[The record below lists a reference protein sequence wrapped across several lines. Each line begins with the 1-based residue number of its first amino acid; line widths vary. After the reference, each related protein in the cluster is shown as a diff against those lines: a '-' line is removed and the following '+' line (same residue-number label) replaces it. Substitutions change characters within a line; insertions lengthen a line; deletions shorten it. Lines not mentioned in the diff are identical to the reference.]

1 MSSTVQNAF
10 DSIISKYRTESFS
23 ERDKGDRFEKLIK
36 AYLLTKPEY
45 RSQLSDVW
53 LWSDFPYKDQFGTGG
68 KDTGIDLVCRTYNDE
83 YWAVQCKCYQ
93 GNKKVD
99 LATVSTFIT
108 TSQFPFII
116 DGKQKTFSHRIWID
130 TTINGFNSE
139 AQNAIDKLHVARLG
153 LIDLQNDSVDWEKLD
168 AGLYGEKASSVKYD
182 LREHQQK
189 AFDATLRY
197 FESHERGKLIM
208 ACGTGKTFTSLR
220 IAEGLATDSH
230 LVLFLVP
237 SIALLSQTLKE
248 WSAQCKQN
256 IYPICICSDAKASK
270 ANDDTISNLV
280 LPATTDA
287 NKVRSQ
293 FLNFKRRQEKEG
305 GMIVVFSTYQSI
317 DVIGEVQ
324 KAINTKYSHTELDSG
339 SQMLNQV
346 QHDKE
351 PFIFDLIVCDE
362 AHRTTG
368 YTPNGKLDSAF
379 VKVHSDSNVKA
390 KKRLYMTATPKLYDT
405 NAQSKAKETETT
417 LWSMDDPEI
426 YGVEIYR
433 IGFGEA
439 VEKKLLSDYKVV
451 VLTLDE
457 NSVDPKIQQIILDQK
472 TEDDKEIKADDA
484 IKLIGCINVLSK
496 RTNYLT
502 DKELFTDEDPEPMKS
517 AVAFCSNIENSK
529 YLRDSFNVCQKAYYE
544 NMSEE
549 ARSELVVVEA
559 DHVDGSMGSS
569 IREEK
574 LDWLKKADSNKKECR
589 ILNNVRCLSE
599 GVDVPSL
606 DAILFLSSRNS
617 EVDVVQSVG
626 RVMRRAEGKKY
637 GYIIIPVIV
646 PSNSDASEILD
657 KSDDFKIVW
666 TVLKAL
672 RAHDDRFNATVN
684 KLELNKK
691 KPKSIRVT
699 GGGNFGIGEAVFKDG
714 TEETWV
720 TQEFDFDEL
729 QQELYNKFQDLQ
741 SQVFAKM
748 VNKVGSKRYWADWG
762 KDIGEIA
769 KRNIERINKLISVGG
784 DHKEKFNQYWEGLKA
799 NLNPSVSQSDA
810 VEMLAQH
817 MITKPVFE
825 ALFGND
831 HFTKENPVS
840 KSLEEIV
847 KLLDEKSDSDDMEKL
862 ERFYKSVQK
871 RAEGI
876 DNAEAKQ
883 KIVVEL
889 YDSFFRNAFPMTVK
903 KLGIVY
909 TPVPIVDFI
918 IKSAEFVLNTEFG
931 RSISDENVRIIDP
944 FTGTGTFITRLLQ
957 SGIIRKD
964 DLERKYKHEIFANE
978 IVLLAY
984 YIASVNI
991 ENVYHDLIQKTP
1003 KQVRGDSHAELVSAS
1018 TYEPFNGI
1026 CLTDTF
1032 QLYETKDINN
1042 LQDKV
1047 FQENSERV
1055 NEQKKLPITVIMGN
1069 PPYSI
1074 GQESANDNAQNQKYP
1089 LLESQIAKTYVAQS
1103 EAGLNKSAYDSYI
1116 KAFRWASDRLNKD
1129 NGGVIAFIT
1138 NSGYL
1143 EKNGLDGFRKSI
1155 QNEFDSVYVF
1165 NLRGA
1170 IRGKKG
1176 EGAKKE
1182 GQNVFDIMTGVAIT
1196 ILVKQKARTGNC
1208 KIHYCDI
1215 GNYLSRSDKFKKITE
1230 AKSIQ
1235 NLECTEI
1242 TPNEHGD
1249 WITTR
1254 NDLFA
1259 TWIPVEAKK
1268 KYDYSSESWF
1278 INYSLGCG
1286 TNKDYLLYNFDAKLL
1301 SKSVKEMVDF
1311 YNEQRAEFIKN
1322 NLSKKSAKDFVK
1334 YDSQKIA
1341 WTDLFL
1347 KDLEKNV
1354 VYNFDKSKISIASYR
1369 PFCKQNFMYEKQFLQ
1384 RSYQQLKIF
1393 PTPTHKNLVIRV
1405 TGLNERKG
1413 FATLIS
1419 DCIPDLNNFDGGTQC
1434 FPLYW
1439 YEDVGSKDTLF
1450 ASAGLEESQYVRH
1463 DAISDFILMRAQDK
1477 YGSKVTKE
1485 DLFYYV
1491 YGILH
1496 SKSYREKFADD
1507 LKKMLPRIPLVGD
1520 YKKFFAFV
1528 EAGRKLAKLH
1538 LNYENLEPCKEVKVE
1553 SLEQGQYKIPKTKYD
1568 LDDGSLVAADS
1579 ATDFALAKSNPCD
1592 NSKDYE
1598 YYAVNQMEF
1607 ERKGEKDTIIYNHYH
1622 KVTNIPLKA
1631 YDYVV
1636 NGQSAIEHVME
1647 WYGSKKWNSQ
1657 AKKSGSGIVN
1667 NPNAWSREHQKPRY
1681 ILDLL
1686 LSVINVSVQTVDIV
1700 DSLPS
1705 VDWDKE

>member
-1 MSSTVQNAF
+1 MQNLSSTKF
-10 DSIISKYRTESFS
+10 DQIIDKYRTESFS

-45 RSQLSDVW
+45 KSQLSDVW
-53 LWSDFPYKDQFGTGG
+53 LWSEFPEKSQFGTGG
-68 KDTGIDLVCRTYNDE
+68 KDTGIDLVCRTLDGE

-93 GNKKVD
+93 KNKKID

-108 TSQFPFII
+108 TSQFPFSV
-116 DGKQKTFSHRIWID
+116 GGENKNFSHRIWID

-139 AQNAIDKLHVARLG
+139 AQNAIDNLHVARLG
-153 LIDLQNDSVDWEKLD
+153 LIDLKNDSVDWEKLD
-168 AGLYGEKASSVKYD
+168 AGLYGDTAASVKYD

-189 AFDATLRY
+189 AYDSTIKY
-197 FESHERGKLIM
+197 FENHNRGKLIM

-220 IAEGLATDSH
+220 ISEGLARDSH

-256 IYPICICSDAKASK
+256 IYPICICSDSKASK

-280 LPATTDA
+280 LPATTDT

-293 FLNFKRRQEKEG
+293 FLNFKRRQAKEG

-317 DVIGEVQ
+317 DVISEVQ
-324 KAINTKYSHTELDSG
+324 KAINQTENDS
-339 SQMLNQV
+339 
-346 QHDKE
+346 
-351 PFIFDLIVCDE
+351 FIFDLIVCDE

-405 NAQSKAKETETT
+405 NTQTKAKETETT
-417 LWSMDDPEI
+417 LWSMDDTEI
-426 YGVEIYR
+426 YGDEIYR

-457 NSVDPKIQQIILDQK
+457 NSVDPKIQKIILDQK
-472 TEDDKEIKADDA
+472 TEDNKDIKAVDA

-544 NMSEE
+544 NMSEDDR
-549 ARSELVVVEA
+549 ADLVVVEA

-569 IREEK
+569 VREEK
-574 LDWLKKADSNKKECR
+574 LDWLKKADSGKKECR

-657 KSDDFKIVW
+657 KSEDFKIVW

-699 GGGNFGIGEAVFKDG
+699 GGGNFGYGEAVFKDG

-720 TQEFDFDEL
+720 NQEFDFDEL
-729 QQELYNKFQDLQ
+729 QQELYDKFQDLQ

-762 KDIGEIA
+762 KDVGEIA
-769 KRNIERINKLISVGG
+769 KRNIERINKLIAVDG
-784 DHKEKFNQYWEGLKA
+784 DHKEKFNAYWEGLKK
-799 NLNPSVSQSDA
+799 NLNPSVSQAEA

-840 KSLEEIV
+840 KSLEDIV
-847 KLLDEKSDSDDMEKL
+847 ALLDEKSDPEDMEKL
-862 ERFYKSVQK
+862 ERFYDDVRK
-871 RAEGI
+871 RADGI

-883 KIVVEL
+883 KVVVEL
-889 YDSFFRNAFPMTVK
+889 YDSFFRNAFPMTVE

-909 TPVPIVDFI
+909 TPVPVVDFI
-918 IKSAEFVLNTEFG
+918 LHSTEYVLNKEFG
-931 RSISDENVRIIDP
+931 RSISDEKVNVIDP

-957 SGIIRKD
+957 SGIIKPE

-991 ENVYHDLIQKTP
+991 ENVYHDLRHETL
-1003 KQVRGDSHAELVSAS
+1003 KQVQGNKHESHADLVSAS
-1018 TYEPFNGI
+1018 KYEPFNGI

-1042 LQDKV
+1042 LEDEV
-1047 FQENSERV
+1047 FQENSDRV
-1055 NEQKKLPITVIMGN
+1055 NEQKKQPITVVVGN
-1069 PPYSI
+1069 PPYSV
-1074 GQESANDNAQNQKYP
+1074 GQKSANDNAQNQSYVK
-1089 LLESQIAKTYVAQS
+1089 LEGRIADTYVALS
-1103 EAGLNKSAYDSYI
+1103 EANLNKATYDSYI
-1116 KAFRWASDRLNKD
+1116 KAFRWASDRLDKTD
-1129 NGGVIAFIT
+1129 GGVVAFVS
-1138 NSGYL
+1138 NGAWL
-1143 EKNGLDGFRKSI
+1143 DNNGLDGFRKSI
-1155 QNEFDSVYVF
+1155 EKEFCAIYVF
-1165 NLRGA
+1165 NLRGNCRTTGELRRKEA
-1170 IRGKKG
+1170 GNVFG
-1176 EGAKKE
+1176 EGSRTPISVTLLVRKSGHSGKAK
-1182 GQNVFDIMTGVAIT
+1182 
-1196 ILVKQKARTGNC
+1196 ILY
-1208 KIHYCDI
+1208 HDI
-1215 GNYLSRSDKFKKITE
+1215 GDYLSREDKLKTISEYHDINKLP
-1230 AKSIQ
+1230 
-1235 NLECTEI
+1235 LETI

-1249 WITTR
+1249 WISQR
-1254 NDLFA
+1254 NDKFD
-1259 TWIPVEAKK
+1259 TWIPIEADKK
-1268 KYDYSSESWF
+1268 FNNATKSFFTTYAIGVASNRDSWV
-1278 INYSLGCG
+1278 
-1286 TNKDYLLYNFDAKLL
+1286 YNFSTKDL
-1301 SKSVKEMVDF
+1301 KENIKRMIDF
-1311 YNEQRAEFIKN
+1311 YNQERH
-1322 NLSKKSAKDFVK
+1322 
-1334 YDSQKIA
+1334 
-1341 WTDLFL
+1341 LFANKL
-1347 KDLEKNV
+1347 KDNPDLKVDDVVTTDITKISWTRGIKKLLEKNV
-1354 VYNFDKSKISIASYR
+1354 EIAFDEKDITTGVYR
-1369 PFCKQNFMYEKQFLQ
+1369 PYTNLNFCYSDGVIEMPGLSKKL
-1384 RSYQQLKIF
+1384 F
-1393 PTPTHKNLVIRV
+1393 PTQHHKNFVICV
-1405 TGLNERKG
+1405 TGIGSTKEST
-1413 FATLIS
+1413 ALIT
-1419 DCIPDLNNFDGGTQC
+1419 DKIPCLDFVEKSQC

-1439 YEDVGSKDTLF
+1439 YETIEPDQQSLF
-1450 ASAGLEESQYVRH
+1450 GDDDAQIVKHE
-1463 DAISDFILMRAQDK
+1463 AISDFILERAQSK
-1477 YGSKVTKE
+1477 YGNKVQRE
-1485 DLFYYV
+1485 DIFYYV

-1496 SKSYREKFADD
+1496 SKSYRETFSAD
-1507 LKKMLPRIPLVGD
+1507 LKKILPRIPLVSD
-1520 YKKFFAFV
+1520 YEKFWAFSK
-1528 EAGRKLAKLH
+1528 AGRELANLH
-1538 LNYENLEPCKEVKVE
+1538 LNYEKVAPCPGVVVE
-1553 SLEQGQYKIPKTKYD
+1553 SLEQVSYEIQNRAVTERSRS
-1568 LDDGSLVAADS
+1568 DGLLAVAEGGFDYAQPPVS
-1579 ATDFALAKSNPCD
+1579 EQSQSNE
-1592 NSKDYE
+1592 YA
-1598 YYAVNQMEF
+1598 YYAVEQMKF
-1607 ERKGEKDTIIYNHYH
+1607 PKKGQKDTIIYNHYH
-1622 KVTNIPLKA
+1622 TIKNIPEKA
-1631 YDYVV
+1631 YEYVV
-1636 NGQSAIEHVME
+1636 NGKSAIEWIME
-1647 WYGSKKWNSQ
+1647 RY
-1657 AKKSGSGIVN
+1657 AVTTDKKSGITN
-1667 NPNAWSREHQKPRY
+1667 NPNDWAREHQKPRY

-1700 DSLPS
+1700 NSLPE

>member
-1 MSSTVQNAF
+1 MQTSSTQTKF
-10 DSIISKYRTESFS
+10 DKIIGKYRTDSFS
-23 ERDKGDRFEKLIK
+23 EKDKGDRFEKLMK

-45 RSQLSDVW
+45 RAQVSDVW
-53 LWSDFPYKDQFGTGG
+53 LWSDFPEKSQFGTGG
-68 KDTGIDLVCRTYNDE
+68 KDTGIDLVCKTYDSE

-93 GNKKVD
+93 KNKKVD
-99 LATVSTFIT
+99 LGTVSTFIT
-108 TSQFPFII
+108 TSQFPF
-116 DGKQKTFSHRIWID
+116 DVKGEKKNFAHRIWID
-130 TTINGFNSE
+130 TTLDGFNSE

-168 AGLYGEKASSVKYD
+168 AGLYGDKAASVKYE
-182 LREHQQK
+182 LKEHQQK
-189 AFDATLRY
+189 AYDCTLKY
-197 FESHERGKLIM
+197 FEKHERGKLIM

-280 LPATTDA
+280 LPATTDTK
-287 NKVRSQ
+287 KVYAQ
-293 FLNFKRRQEKEG
+293 FVNFKKRQSKEG
-305 GMIVVFSTYQSI
+305 GTIVVFSTYQSI
-317 DVIGEVQ
+317 DVISEVQ
-324 KAINTKYSHTELDSG
+324 RAINTKYCHPELDSG
-339 SQMLNQV
+339 SQMQKQV

-368 YTPNGKLDSAF
+368 YTVSGQDDSAF
-379 VKVHSDSNVKA
+379 VKVHSDENIKA

-405 NAQSKAKETETT
+405 NTQSKAKDTETT
-417 LWSMDDPEI
+417 LWSMDDAEI
-426 YGVEIYR
+426 YGEEIYR

-457 NSVDPKIQQIILDQK
+457 TSVDPKIQQLILEQK
-472 TEDDKEIKADDA
+472 TSDDKEIKADDA

-549 ARSELVVVEA
+549 DRADLVVVQA

-574 LDWLKKADSNKKECR
+574 LDWLKKADSGKKECR

-646 PSNSDASEILD
+646 PQNVDANEILD

-699 GGGNFGIGEAVFKDG
+699 GGGNFGVGKAVVGDEN
-714 TEETWV
+714 EEVWKE
-720 TQEFDFDEL
+720 QEFDFDEL
-729 QQELYNKFQDLQ
+729 QQELYNRFQDLQ

-769 KRNIERINKLISVGG
+769 KRNIERINKLILEEGT
-784 DHKEKFNQYWEGLKA
+784 HKEKFNQYWEGLKV
-799 NLNPSVSQSDA
+799 NLNPSVSQTDA

-847 KLLDEKSDSDDMEKL
+847 NLLDEKTDPNDMEKL

-889 YDSFFRNAFPMTVK
+889 YDSFFRNAFPMTVE

-909 TPVPIVDFI
+909 TPVPVVDFI
-918 IKSAEFVLNTEFG
+918 IHSVEWVLNKEFN
-931 RSISDENVRIIDP
+931 RSLTDEKVNIIDP

-957 SGIIRKD
+957 SGIIKPE

-991 ENVYHDLIQKTP
+991 ENAYHDLIENCHSEL
-1003 KQVRGDSHAELVSAS
+1003 DSESH
-1018 TYEPFNGI
+1018 YEPFGGI

-1032 QLYETKDINN
+1032 QLYENGAPTLD
-1042 LQDKV
+1042 DKV
-1047 FQENSERV
+1047 FSENSDRV
-1055 NEQKKLPITVIMGN
+1055 NEQKKQPITVVMGN

-1074 GQESANDNAQNQKYP
+1074 GQKSANDNAKNQTYEK
-1089 LLESQIAKTYVAQS
+1089 LEQKIADTYVALS
-1103 EAGLNKSAYDSYI
+1103 EAGLNKSTYDSYI
-1116 KAFRWASDRLNKD
+1116 KAFRWATDRLEKDD
-1129 NGGVIAFIT
+1129 NGIIAFVS
-1138 NSGYL
+1138 NGGYL
-1143 EKNGLDGFRKSI
+1143 KTNGLDGFRKIIEREFFSI
-1155 QNEFDSVYVF
+1155 YVF
-1165 NLRGA
+1165 DLRGDQYTS
-1170 IRGKKG
+1170 G
-1176 EGAKKE
+1176 ELSKKE
-1182 GQNVFDIMTGVAIT
+1182 GGKIFGSGSRTPIAIT
-1196 ILVKQKARTGNC
+1196 LLIKKSGYTGKA
-1208 KIHYCDI
+1208 KIWYYDI
-1215 GNYLSRSDKFKKITE
+1215 GDYLSTPEKLKIISDFHDIGKMKLNQI
-1230 AKSIQ
+1230 S
-1235 NLECTEI
+1235 
-1242 TPNEHGD
+1242 PNEHGD
-1249 WITTR
+1249 WLIKR
-1254 NDLFA
+1254 NDKFNTFIPLAPDKKLNYNSQTVFISQLTGIA
-1259 TWIPVEAKK
+1259 TGRDSWI
-1268 KYDYSSESWF
+1268 YDFS
-1278 INYSLGCG
+1278 
-1286 TNKDYLLYNFDAKLL
+1286 
-1301 SKSVKEMVDF
+1301 
-1311 YNEQRAEFIKN
+1311 KN
-1322 NLSKKSAKDFVK
+1322 NLS
-1334 YDSQKIA
+1334 QKISGMI
-1341 WTDLFL
+1341 DC
-1347 KDLEKNV
+1347 
-1354 VYNFDKSKISIASYR
+1354 YNQQLSVSKEISTYDEHKISWPRGLKNQLAKSIKLDFNPIKIQTGLYR
-1369 PFCKQNFMYEKQFLQ
+1369 PFCIQNLYYDKSLIESPSLWNSFGND
-1384 RSYQQLKIF
+1384 
-1393 PTPTHKNLVIRV
+1393 NLVIAV
-1405 TGLNERKG
+1405 KG
-1413 FATLIS
+1413 AAGKKDFCSLIMR
-1419 DCIPDLNNFDGGTQC
+1419 NFVDYNSLEAGAQC

-1439 YEDVGSKDTLF
+1439 YEIIDTEQNSLF
-1450 ASAGLEESQYVRH
+1450 GTDDAQIVKHE
-1463 DAISDFILMRAQDK
+1463 AISDFILERAQSK
-1477 YGSKVTKE
+1477 YGNKVQRE
-1485 DLFYYV
+1485 DIFYYV

-1496 SKSYREKFADD
+1496 SKSYRETFEAD
-1507 LKKMLPRIPLVGD
+1507 LKKMLPRIPLVSD
-1520 YKKFFAFV
+1520 YEKFWAFSR
-1528 EAGRKLAKLH
+1528 AGRELAELH
-1538 LNYENLEPCKEVKVE
+1538 LNYENIEPCPGVTVD
-1553 SLEQGQYKIPKTKYD
+1553 SLPYVQYGSKIPNRVRDDRDMDALMVAEPDTKSRPQSETDYD
-1568 LDDGSLVAADS
+1568 
-1579 ATDFALAKSNPCD
+1579 
-1592 NSKDYE
+1592 
-1598 YYAVNQMEF
+1598 YYAVDKMNF
-1607 ERKGEKDTIIYNHYH
+1607 PKKGEKGTIIYNHWH
-1622 KVTNIPLKA
+1622 TANNIPEKA
-1631 YDYVV
+1631 YEYVV
-1636 NGQSAIEHVME
+1636 NGKSAIEWIME
-1647 WYGSKKWNSQ
+1647 RY
-1657 AKKSGSGIVN
+1657 AVTTDKKSGITN
-1667 NPNAWSREHQKPRY
+1667 NPNDWSREHEKPRY
-1681 ILDLL
+1681 IIDLL

-1700 DSLPS
+1700 NSLPE
-1705 VDWDKE
+1705 VDWEKE